1 MSGFGIKIDEVVEF
15 EYNIELKLY
24 LIISVKVNRYVT
36 IEKNSDIQKFVPIIS
51 IVFLDGGSLEIEF
64 VFVSEMSI

>member
-24 LIISVKVNRYVT
+24 WIISVKVNRYVT

-51 IVFLDGGSLEIEF
+51 IVFLVGGSLEIEF
-64 VFVSEMSI
+64 VSVSEMSI

>member
-51 IVFLDGGSLEIEF
+51 
-64 VFVSEMSI
+64 